1 LITTEKKKD
10 MKMIT
15 TYDFY
20 SFIFQIVKLSSKLF
34 VHEHDKP
41 ENNYQNIEGKTN
53 NNYTFETVP
62 CQFVKINTCTICCY
76 ESVVCNTRHI
86 V

>member
-1 LITTEKKKD
+1 
-10 MKMIT
+10 MIT
-15 TYDFY
+15 TYDIY

-62 CQFVKINTCTICCY
+62 C
-76 ESVVCNTRHI
+76 
-86 V
+86 

>member
-1 LITTEKKKD
+1 
-10 MKMIT
+10 
-15 TYDFY
+15 
-20 SFIFQIVKLSSKLF
+20 VKLSNKLL

-62 CQFVKINTCTICCY
+62 CQFKKKQYMYYVLLSI
-76 ESVVCNTRHI
+76 
-86 V
+86 